1 MTDQGMLFDEL
12 YSAYYN
18 AVAEILKR
26 ASERPVTRQE
36 VREIVEERAF
46 SESILAIEPALFEGQ
61 WQLLCPDGTAPLMR
75 GPNLPLTLLEKR
87 WLKAILLDPR
97 VRLFDCEL
105 KGLEE
110 VEPLFL
116 PDDIHIF
123 DKYADGDPYDN
134 EKYIQNFRTIMDA
147 IAARCPLRID
157 VENRRGM
164 STHIKAI
171 PEYME
176 YSEKDD
182 KFRLITSGCRYG
194 RTINLARI
202 LSCRPCPLQDEDAVV
217 AACGKRNGEAH
228 TGSNGKRS
236 GDLCGTSR
244 ESAGAVVCGGRERE
258 VPEDNGKKRMC
269 PPQTESLV
277 FELFDGRN
285 ALERALLHFAHFEKE
300 AERLEQRRYRVRIH
314 YSREDETELVI
325 RVLSFGPFL
334 RVTEPARF
342 IGLIRERLKRQRE
355 LSGKPGAEGRAEPE
369 QEVKAGRWNNPPG
382 SSEHLPGKR
391 EG

>member
-75 GPNLPLTLLEKR
+75 GQKLPLTLLEKR

-97 VRLFDCEL
+97 LRLFDCEL

-164 STHIKAI
+164 LTHIKAL

-202 LSCRPCPLQDEDAVV
+202 LSCKPCPLQDEDAVG

-244 ESAGAVVCGGRERE
+244 ES
-258 VPEDNGKKRMC
+258 
-269 PPQTESLV
+269 TESLV

-285 ALERALLHFAHFEKE
+285 TLERALLHFAHFEKE

-355 LSGKPGAEGRAEPE
+355 LSGKTGAEERAEPE
-369 QEVKAGRWNNPPG
+369 QE
-382 SSEHLPGKR
+382 GKR
-391 EG
+391 GVGTTNRAVLNICPGAAEDSSPEREITWLSCRH

>member
-1 MTDQGMLFDEL
+1 
-12 YSAYYN
+12 
-18 AVAEILKR
+18 
-26 ASERPVTRQE
+26 
-36 VREIVEERAF
+36 
-46 SESILAIEPALFEGQ
+46 
-61 WQLLCPDGTAPLMR
+61 MR
-75 GPNLPLTLLEKR
+75 GQKLPLTLLEKR

-97 VRLFDCEL
+97 LRLFDCEL

-123 DKYADGDPYDN
+123 DKYADGDSYDN

-164 STHIKAI
+164 LTHIKAL

-202 LSCRPCPLQDEDAVV
+202 LSCKPCPLQDEDAVG

-244 ESAGAVVCGGRERE
+244 ES
-258 VPEDNGKKRMC
+258 
-269 PPQTESLV
+269 TESLV
-277 FELFDGRN
+277 FELFDGRT
-285 ALERALLHFAHFEKE
+285 AVFRCSRANV
-300 AERLEQRRYRVRIH
+300 QNCPVRCSH
-314 YSREDETELVI
+314 AP
-325 RVLSFGPFL
+325 LSFLLRLSPLFSSRPPAQLSLPFQAL
-334 RVTEPARF
+334 PDQPDKACRASV
-342 IGLIRERLKRQRE
+342 RLDR
-355 LSGKPGAEGRAEPE
+355 
-369 QEVKAGRWNNPPG
+369 
-382 SSEHLPGKR
+382 
-391 EG
+391 